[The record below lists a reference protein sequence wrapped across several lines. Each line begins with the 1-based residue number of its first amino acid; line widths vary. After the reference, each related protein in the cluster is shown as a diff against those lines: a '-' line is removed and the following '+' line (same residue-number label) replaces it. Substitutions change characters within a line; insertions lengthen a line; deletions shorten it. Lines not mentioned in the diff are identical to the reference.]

1 MVINASKVL
10 IMCPN
15 CTLLAKADFEPF
27 VWTDHTGRTRF
38 ANRMSGGNR
47 FLDRTWP
54 VFRRVPRRTYR
65 RPVVS
70 SPCGQKVNQSILKSS
85 QVTAARRWI
94 PMNPLAVHQMRVEDA
109 LVR

>member
-1 MVINASKVL
+1 VINASKVL

-70 SPCGQKVNQSILKSS
+70 SPCEQKVNQSILKSS